1 MTLGMLGY
9 VVNDAFVKKAV
20 EDLALF
26 QAIFIRGLMLVALIS
41 LIARVKGDHRRL
53 GMLRNR
59 RVAARIGI
67 EAIGTC
73 FFLLGLSNL
82 PLADMTAV
90 LQLVPLAVTFAAA
103 RLLRERVDWIRVT
116 TVLTGFV
123 GVLFVVRPGAESSSP
138 WFLAA
143 FAVVV
148 LVTIRELV
156 TKKISA
162 DIPTLVIAL
171 GTGLVITAMGGVV
184 SIFEGW
190 ESFEARHLIYLAT
203 AAGFLSVGYTASVNA
218 VRVGDMSFTAPFRY
232 SILVFAILLQI
243 IVFGDVPDVLTLIG
257 SAIVGA
263 AGLFSL
269 TRERAVLATVRRG

>member
-1 MTLGMLGY
+1 MALGMLAY

-41 LIARVKGDHRRL
+41 LIARVRGDHRRMR
-53 GMLRNR
+53 MLRNR
-59 RVAARIGI
+59 RVGVRIGL
-67 EAIGTC
+67 EAVGTC

-103 RLLRERVDWIRVT
+103 RLLREQVDWIRVA
-116 TVLTGFV
+116 TVFTGFV

-143 FAVVV
+143 LAVVV
-148 LVTIRELV
+148 IVTVRELV

-162 DIPTLVIAL
+162 EIPSLIIAL
-171 GTGLVITAMGGVV
+171 GTGIVITAMGGVV

-190 ESFEARHLIYLAT
+190 EPFEAKHLILLAT
-203 AAGFLSVGYTASVNA
+203 ASGFLSVGYTASVNA

-232 SILVFAILLQI
+232 SILLFAIILQI
-243 IVFGDVPDVLTLIG
+243 IVFGDVQDALSLVG

-269 TRERAVLATVRRG
+269 TRERAVLATVHRG